1 MENHGPPVVHSS
13 PTIAKPDWM
22 AAYSVPPL
30 CCIRFSSPRVQV
42 TIDCDPLSAWRILK
56 DMSRFSSI
64 VLDPGVIRRLKKGD
78 RKAQEVTYRAFANAV
93 YTLARRVLRDPAAA
107 EEVMQDTFVD
117 VMSKAHSL
125 ARDTAFPAWVRSIAM
140 NHCLMRLRSPWYR
153 RREALERDERSTA
166 SDATDRAVDVDQ
178 ALAKLSS
185 TARMVV
191 WMHCI
196 EGFTHEEIGRAFG
209 YTASFSKTQLARAYS
224 ALADARFGATEQND
238 EPATNRAC
246 RA

>member
-1 MENHGPPVVHSS
+1 
-13 PTIAKPDWM
+13 
-22 AAYSVPPL
+22 
-30 CCIRFSSPRVQV
+30 
-42 TIDCDPLSAWRILK
+42 
-56 DMSRFSSI
+56 MSRFNS
-64 VLDPGVIRRLKKGD
+64 VELDPGVIRRLKKGD
-78 RKAQEVTYRAFANAV
+78 RKAQEIAYRAYSSPV
-93 YTLARRVLRDPAAA
+93 YSLARRVLRDPSAA

-117 VMSKAHSL
+117 VLCKAGSL
-125 ARDTAFPAWVRSIAM
+125 ARETSFPAWVRSIAM
-140 NHCLMRLRSPWYR
+140 NHCLMRLRSPWHQ

-178 ALAKLSS
+178 ALAKLSG

-224 ALADARFGATEQND
+224 AMAEARFGATEQHD
-238 EPATNRAC
+238 ESATIRAC

>member
-1 MENHGPPVVHSS
+1 
-13 PTIAKPDWM
+13 M
-22 AAYSVPPL
+22 A
-30 CCIRFSSPRVQV
+30 RFN
-42 TIDCDPLSAWRILK
+42 
-56 DMSRFSSI
+56 SI
-64 VLDPGVIRRLKKGD
+64 VLDPGVISRLKKGD
-78 RKAQEVTYRAFANAV
+78 RKAQEVVYRAFANAV

-107 EEVMQDTFVD
+107 EEVKQDTFVD
-117 VMSKAHSL
+117 VLTKAHTL
-125 ARDTAFPAWVRSIAM
+125 ARNTAFPGWVRSIAM
-140 NHCLMRLRSPWYR
+140 NHCLMRLRSPWHQ
-153 RREALERDERSTA
+153 RREVLELDERSTA

-178 ALAKLSS
+178 ALAKLPG

-224 ALADARFGATEQND
+224 ALADARFGAMEQND
-238 EPATNRAC
+238 ESATNRAC

>member
-1 MENHGPPVVHSS
+1 
-13 PTIAKPDWM
+13 M
-22 AAYSVPPL
+22 A
-30 CCIRFSSPRVQV
+30 RFN
-42 TIDCDPLSAWRILK
+42 
-56 DMSRFSSI
+56 SI
-64 VLDPGVIRRLKKGD
+64 VLDPGVISRLKKGD
-78 RKAQEVTYRAFANAV
+78 RKAQEVVYRAFANAV

-117 VMSKAHSL
+117 VLCKAHTL
-125 ARDTAFPAWVRSIAM
+125 ARNTAFPAWVRSIAM
-140 NHCLMRLRSPWYR
+140 NHCLMRLRSPWHQ
-153 RREALERDERSTA
+153 RREVLELDERSTA

-178 ALAKLSS
+178 ALAKLPG

-238 EPATNRAC
+238 ESATKRAC